1 MMVQKVGKQNSD
13 IFTFIIEEEY
23 ARLKAKQ
30 EIDQRP
36 VEYIEEQQSKPLL
49 TPSTSV
55 EELQKEHDALLE
67 ERNQL
72 LRTKQDLSKI
82 LAERIENRK
91 MRINKLKTEIS
102 EMKQQCEY
110 LQETVETYVQTNK
123 PTSAIELVVMVP
135 STIEENSPLVI
146 LPG

>member
-72 LRTKQDLSKI
+72 IRTKQDLSKI